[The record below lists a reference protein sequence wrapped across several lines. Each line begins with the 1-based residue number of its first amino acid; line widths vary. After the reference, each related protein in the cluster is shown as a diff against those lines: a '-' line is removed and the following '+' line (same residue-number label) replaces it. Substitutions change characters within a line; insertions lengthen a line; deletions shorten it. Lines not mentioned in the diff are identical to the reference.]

1 MNEKILER
9 HYGVYEEMSKGTFF
23 KPSDYLAI
31 MEDDTKDI
39 FDDGGLFYSLMKD
52 ERIIRY
58 TKERDISN
66 LLVDFDLF
74 DDMTIENK
82 RMESDIP
89 FQLESDCVDN
99 FIEYIAFNEDVPKEN
114 TLERDVVI
122 LYATLK
128 NIVVNYTNELERR
141 DLFLTDTAF
150 MYMAFLIYLGH
161 DVGSVIRTISI
172 ECNNDEEFIEE
183 VSLRL
188 DITIPTVIQFFET
201 EREYHGF

>member
-9 HYGVYEEMSKGTFF
+9 HYGVYEEMSEGTFF

-66 LLVDFDLF
+66 LLVDFDLC

-82 RMESDIP
+82 RMGSDIP

-161 DVGSVIRTISI
+161 DVGSVIRTISR